1 MAEPTKMA
9 SSVEPRNHAAPS
21 SSQVHDIIGVAPNQK
36 PHSQTPQGNCMT
48 APVIR
53 ACWDASEPTAGWLVA
68 LYGTVGQAGLNGQ
81 HGRTS
86 RNPKRP
92 LSPCA
97 YRLSAVAQ
105 TAGTVCAAVTYD
117 AAAHHVCVSSGED
130 GSAAYLAG
138 RSDQHGEL
146 NGF

>member
-1 MAEPTKMA
+1 MAAVRDQCLLGRSRTDRRMGWWL
-9 SSVEPRNHAAPS
+9 H
-21 SSQVHDIIGVAPNQK
+21 G
-36 PHSQTPQGNCMT
+36 T
-48 APVIR
+48 A
-53 ACWDASEPTAGWLVA
+53 
-68 LYGTVGQAGLNGQ
+68 GQAGLNGQ

-97 YRLSAVAQ
+97 CRLPAVAQ
-105 TAGTVCAAVTYD
+105 TAGTVWAAVTYD

-146 NGF
+146 NGFWNVGVDRIAGTSEALSSPRTQRQARICDDRVYEASVAHEDR